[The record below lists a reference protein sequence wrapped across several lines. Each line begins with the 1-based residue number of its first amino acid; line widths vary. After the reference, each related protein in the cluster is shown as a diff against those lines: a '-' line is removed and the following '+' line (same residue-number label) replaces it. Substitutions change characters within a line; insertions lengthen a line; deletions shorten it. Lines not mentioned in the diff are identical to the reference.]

1 MDRISQRA
9 RHSVK
14 QSSKTLH
21 HQRLSLLPPVQRE
34 TVAGGP
40 SRGSRSLPFFNSA
53 YHRPG
58 QLLIKGSLV
67 LATPGDPLSSIA
79 PPRDAPSSPL
89 GGTVA
94 YRVKRDPTPVGSD
107 PKGRSDARLK
117 QSHASQAAGKLRQ
130 TSQSYTRPWKRPRQR
145 RQRSWNASAPA
156 MRTRTRGT
164 RKGANLTISPYTAP

>member
-1 MDRISQRA
+1 MRQPIY
-9 RHSVK
+9 
-14 QSSKTLH
+14 
-21 HQRLSLLPPVQRE
+21 
-34 TVAGGP
+34 
-40 SRGSRSLPFFNSA
+40 SA

-107 PKGRSDARLK
+107 PKDARHSVK
-117 QSHASQAAGKLRQ
+117 QSSKHCPLHHQRLSLLPPVQRETVAGGPSRSSRSLPLLVWCSPVPAPSTDTRADPASARRAAGPARGRVGRAGGPLWCGP
-130 TSQSYTRPWKRPRQR
+130 SLGAGAFSHPNSNPRSSLDWR
-145 RQRSWNASAPA
+145 AS
-156 MRTRTRGT
+156 
-164 RKGANLTISPYTAP
+164 LC